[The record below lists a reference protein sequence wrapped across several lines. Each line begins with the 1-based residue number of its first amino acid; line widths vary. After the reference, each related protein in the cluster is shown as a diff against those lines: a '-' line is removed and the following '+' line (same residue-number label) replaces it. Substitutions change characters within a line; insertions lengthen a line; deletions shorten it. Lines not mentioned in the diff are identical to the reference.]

1 MNHDN
6 SISIDARVESNT
18 KYKLVSKHG
27 LEYYEAIIS
36 ISSSSSSVRDYEGVA
51 FPFRNGLIFRNYK

>member
-51 FPFRNGLIFRNYK
+51 SPLGTV